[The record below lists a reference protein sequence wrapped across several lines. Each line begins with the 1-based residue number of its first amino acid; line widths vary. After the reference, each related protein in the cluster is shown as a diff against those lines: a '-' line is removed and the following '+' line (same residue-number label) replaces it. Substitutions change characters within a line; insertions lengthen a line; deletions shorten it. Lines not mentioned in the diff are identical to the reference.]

1 LLKIVES
8 PSAAVRLDA
17 ASRFLLESP
26 PATEVLI
33 VSASRGA
40 ADDFVR
46 ARART
51 RGATFGL
58 YRFSL
63 TQLAARLAAPLLAR
77 ERLSPT
83 TGLGV
88 QAVAA
93 RALFEADAD
102 QALTYFAP
110 VAGTPGFPRALAR
123 TLEEL
128 ALAMVTPAGVR
139 PLPDV
144 GADLAHLVERV
155 DEQFQS
161 ASAVDRAA
169 FLRCATRAAASRQD
183 AYARCRLLLLDVP
196 VMNVTEQRLVEA
208 LVERAPVAFATIPD
222 GDVRT
227 RQALATLGAIERG
240 YRGDAGGGVDASGL
254 HHVRE
259 HLFAATTPPRRDPI
273 DAVELFSAPGEG
285 RESVEIARRV
295 LREARR
301 GVPFDRMAIAL
312 RAPQHYAGLLEH
324 ALERAG
330 IPVFFERG
338 TRRPHPAGRAFLA
351 LIACALDNLSARR
364 FAEYLSLGQ
373 VPYPGEK
380 GSYPFSAEGSRK
392 RGTTPFPTPVRGDA
406 AAASPSDAYPI
417 STDEVFGPLGD
428 RAEAAA
434 TGATEA
440 ERAETEPGLPAQR
453 AFRAPWKWERLLAE
467 SRVITSG
474 ERWTRR
480 LNGLIH
486 ECELQ
491 RRELARTE
499 PGSPRI
505 DHLERKIDDV
515 VQLAAFALPIMRLMA
530 AWPPQATWAE
540 WLEHFVT
547 LAPRVLRHP
556 DRVLRVLADL
566 RPMGVIGPVTLA
578 EAARVLA
585 DRLASI
591 ETDPPGRRYGR
602 VLVAS
607 PAQLRGR
614 TFDVVFI
621 PALAERMFPQK
632 PREDPLLLDEARER
646 LDANLVSRTE
656 RAELERL
663 QLRLAVGA
671 AESRVYLSFPTVEIG
686 EGRPRV
692 PSLYALEVWRAMT
705 GRVPSADELQQA
717 AARTSQATLAWPAPA
732 DSREAIDA
740 LEHDLATLRGLVDEP
755 DHRARGR
762 AQYILQLNDCLQRSV
777 RERFMRGRKTWT
789 HWDGITAATDRV
801 RPILAGQRLGARRY
815 SLSALQKY
823 ATCPYQFLLGA
834 IYRLRPADD
843 LEPLQRMDPLTR
855 GSLFHAVQTAF
866 YRQLQSEN
874 ALPVTPAA
882 VDRALAVLD
891 AAVATIAGEQYELLA
906 PAIDRVWHDEIAA
919 IRRDLRL
926 WVDEI
931 ARAGGKWIP
940 RQFEWAFGYADG
952 GALAVGRDP
961 TSRAEPVV
969 IDGRFHLH
977 GSIDLVEER
986 AGTGELRVT
995 DHKTGKYRGKDH
1007 MMVDGGRALQPVLYS
1022 LALEEATGRRVL
1034 EGRLYYATTAGG
1046 YRDVRIPLTPQ
1057 ARRVGVEVL
1066 EIIDRAIETGFLAPA
1081 PDEKACTWCDFR
1093 PVCGPAAEHRI
1104 NRFKSRDP
1112 LADLLALRK
1121 KP

>member
-1 LLKIVES
+1 LLRIAES
-8 PSAAVRLDA
+8 PSAAVRLNA
-17 ASRFLLESP
+17 ASRFLLDSP

-46 ARART
+46 ERART

-93 RALFEADAD
+93 RALFDADAD
-102 QALTYFAP
+102 KALTYFAP

-139 PLPDV
+139 PLPDS
-144 GADLAHLVERV
+144 GADLAHLFERV
-155 DEQFQS
+155 DEQFRS

-169 FLRCATRAAASRQD
+169 FLRTATRAAADRQD
-183 AYARCRLLLLDVP
+183 PYTRCRLLLLDVP

-208 LVERAPVAFATIPD
+208 LIARAPAAFATIPD

-227 RQALATLGAIERG
+227 RGALAALGAVERV
-240 YRGDAGGGVDASGL
+240 DDVDASGL

-259 HLFAATTPPRRDPI
+259 FLFAATTPPPSAPI
-273 DAVELFSAPGEG
+273 AAVELFSAPGEG

-330 IPVFFERG
+330 VPVYFERG

-380 GSYPFSAEGSRK
+380 GSYPFFAEGSEK
-392 RGTTPFPTPVRGDA
+392 RGTTPFR
-406 AAASPSDAYPI
+406 DAYPT
-417 STDEVFGPLGD
+417 STDEVFGPLSD
-428 RAEAAA
+428 RAEASAA
-434 TGATEA
+434 DAAEE

-505 DHLERKIDDV
+505 DHLGRKIDDV
-515 VQLAAFALPIMRLMA
+515 VQLAAFALPIMRQMA
-530 AWPPQATWAE
+530 AWPSQSTWAE
-540 WLEHFVT
+540 WLDHFAT

-566 RPMGVIGPVTLA
+566 RPMGVIGPVTLD
-578 EAARVLA
+578 EAARVLG

-591 ETDPPGRRYGR
+591 ENDPPGRRYGR
-602 VLVAS
+602 VLIAS

-614 TFDVVFI
+614 TFEVVFI

-632 PREDPLLLDEARER
+632 PREDPLLLDEAREQ
-646 LDANLVSRTE
+646 LDANLISRTE

-692 PSLYALEVWRAMT
+692 PSLYVLEVWRAMT

-740 LEHDLATLRGLVDEP
+740 LEHDLATLRALVGEP

-777 RERFMRGRKTWT
+777 RERFMRGKKTWT
-789 HWDGITAATDRV
+789 HWDGLTAATDRV
-801 RPILAGQRLGARRY
+801 RPILAEQRLGARRY

-823 ATCPYQFLLGA
+823 AICPYQFLLGA
-834 IYRLRPADD
+834 IYRMRPAED

-866 YRQLQSEN
+866 YRQLQSEH
-874 ALPVTPAA
+874 ALPVTPVA

-931 ARAGGKWIP
+931 ARAGGEWIP
-940 RQFEWAFGYADG
+940 RRFEWAFGYADG

-961 TSRAEPVV
+961 TSQAEPVV

-1022 LALEEATGRRVL
+1022 LALEEATGQPVV

-1057 ARRVGVEVL
+1057 ARRIGVEVL

-1081 PDEKACTWCDFR
+1081 PDENACAWCDFR
-1093 PVCGPAAEHRI
+1093 PVCGPTAEHRVS
-1104 NRFKSRDP
+1104 RVKSRDP
-1112 LADLLALRK
+1112 LADLLELRR

>member
-1 LLKIVES
+1 MRIVTS
-8 PSAAVRLDA
+8 TSAAARIDA
-17 ASRFLLESP
+17 ARAFVLESP
-26 PATEVLI
+26 PAAEILI
-33 VSASRGA
+33 VSESRGA
-40 ADDFVR
+40 ADDL
-46 ARART
+46 ARALGRT
-51 RGATFGL
+51 RGATFGQ

-63 TQLAARLAAPLLAR
+63 TQLAARLATPLLAR
-77 ERLSPT
+77 DRLSQT

-93 RALFEADAD
+93 RSLFDAGRDKALS
-102 QALTYFAP
+102 YFAP
-110 VAGTPGFPRALAR
+110 VAAMPGFPRALAR

-128 ALAMVTPAGVR
+128 ALAMVSPASVR
-139 PLPDV
+139 PLAEV
-144 GADLAHLVERV
+144 GSDLAHLFERF

-161 ASAVDRAA
+161 ASAVDRAT
-169 FLRCATRAAASRQD
+169 FLRTATAAAAD
-183 AYARCRLLLLDVP
+183 PKGVYARCRLLLVDVA
-196 VMNVTEQRLVEA
+196 VTNVTERRLVEA
-208 LVERAPVAFATIPD
+208 LVTRAPATFATIPD
-222 GDVRT
+222 GDTRT
-227 RQALATLGAIERG
+227 LAALTPLGAVETIDRGER
-240 YRGDAGGGVDASGL
+240 AGLDR
-254 HHVRE
+254 VR
-259 HLFAATTPPRRDPI
+259 HYLFASSTPPPGEPI
-273 DAVELFSAPGEG
+273 DEVELFSAPGEG

-330 IPVFFERG
+330 VPVFFERG
-338 TRRPHPAGRAFLA
+338 TRRPHPAGRAFLS
-351 LIACALDNLSARR
+351 LVACALENLSARR

-373 VPYPGEK
+373 VPD
-380 GSYPFSAEGSRK
+380 
-392 RGTTPFPTPVRGDA
+392 GTTAPSSQAFP
-406 AAASPSDAYPI
+406 ASS
-417 STDEVFGPLGD
+417 DEVFGSLGD
-428 RAEAAA
+428 RAASDAAIEESADAEADAL
-434 TGATEA
+434 GP
-440 ERAETEPGLPAQR
+440 RALR
-453 AFRAPWKWERLLAE
+453 SPWKWERLLAE

-486 ECELQ
+486 EYELQ
-491 RRELARTE
+491 RRELDRTE
-499 PGSPRI
+499 PGSART
-505 DHLERKIDDV
+505 DHLARKIEDV
-515 VQLAAFALPIMRLMA
+515 LQLAAFALPIVRMMA
-530 AWPPQATWAE
+530 AWPVQAPWSD
-540 WLEHFVT
+540 WLDHFAA
-547 LAPRVLRHP
+547 LAPRALRRP

-566 RPMGVIGPVTLA
+566 RPMGAIGPVTLD

-585 DRLASI
+585 DRLSTI
-591 ETDPPGRRYGR
+591 EAEPPARRYGR
-602 VLVAS
+602 VFVAS

-614 TFDVVFI
+614 SFDVVFV

-632 PREDPLLLDEARER
+632 PREDPLLLDEARVQ
-646 LDANLVSRTE
+646 LGVDLTAQPQ
-656 RAELERL
+656 RAENEKL

-671 AESRVYLSFPTVEIG
+671 AESRLYVSFPTVEIG

-705 GRVPSADELQQA
+705 GRVPSAEELQQA

-732 DSREAIDA
+732 DRGEAIDA

-762 AQYILQLNDCLQRSV
+762 AQYILQLNGCLQRSV
-777 RERFMRGRKTWT
+777 RERFMRGKKAWT
-789 HWDGITAATDRV
+789 HWDGISAANDRV
-801 RPILAGQRLGARRY
+801 RPILADYRLGARRY

-823 ATCPYQFLLGA
+823 AICPYQFFLGA
-834 IYRLRPADD
+834 IYRMRPAED

-866 YRQLQSEN
+866 YRRLEAEH
-874 ALPVTPAA
+874 ALPVTPAGIEH
-882 VDRALAVLD
+882 ALAALD
-891 AAVATIAGEQYELLA
+891 EGIKATAEQEYELLA
-906 PAIDRVWHDEIAA
+906 PAIDRVWHDEIGA

-931 ARAGGKWIP
+931 AHAGGEWIP
-940 RQFEWAFGYADG
+940 RKFEWAFGYKDG

-1007 MMVDGGRALQPVLYS
+1007 MIVDGGRALQPVLYS
-1022 LALEEATGRRVL
+1022 LALEEATGTPVV

-1057 ARRVGVEVL
+1057 ARRIGIEVL

-1081 PDEKACTWCDFR
+1081 PAEKACAWCDFR
-1093 PVCGPAAEHRI
+1093 PVCGPTAERRVG
-1104 NRFKSRDP
+1104 RFKSQEP
-1112 LADLLALRK
+1112 LADLLELRR

>member
-1 LLKIVES
+1 VRLVTS
-8 PSAAVRLDA
+8 TSAAARLDA
-17 ASRFLLESP
+17 ARRFVLDAP
-26 PATEVLI
+26 PAAEILI

-40 ADDFVR
+40 ADDF
-46 ARART
+46 ARELGRV

-77 ERLSPT
+77 DRLSPT

-93 RALFEADAD
+93 RALFDAD
-102 QALTYFAP
+102 HDAALTYFAP
-110 VAGTPGFPRALAR
+110 VASMPGFPRALAR

-128 ALAMVTPAGVR
+128 ALAMVSPASLR
-139 PLPDV
+139 PLPEV
-144 GADLAHLVERV
+144 GGDLAHLFERV
-155 DEQFQS
+155 DEQFEN

-169 FLRCATRAAASRQD
+169 FLRTATRAAADPDGAFS
-183 AYARCRLLLLDVP
+183 RCRLLLLDLP
-196 VMNVTEQRLVEA
+196 VMNVTERRLVEA
-208 LVERAPVAFATIPD
+208 LAGRAPAALATIPA

-227 RQALATLGAIERG
+227 ADALRASGDVEPIDGAG
-240 YRGDAGGGVDASGL
+240 AGGLDR
-254 HHVRE
+254 VRQY
-259 HLFAATTPPRRDPI
+259 LFAPTPPPRSEPVDE
-273 DAVELFSAPGEG
+273 VELFSAPGEG

-312 RAPQHYAGLLEH
+312 RAPQQYAGLLEH

-330 IPVFFERG
+330 VPVYFERG
-338 TRRPHPAGRAFLA
+338 TRRPHPGGRAFLS
-351 LIACALDNLSARR
+351 LVACALENLSARR

-373 VPYPGEK
+373 VP
-380 GSYPFSAEGSRK
+380 
-392 RGTTPFPTPVRGDA
+392 DA
-406 AAASPSDAYPI
+406 AAAPSADVFPT
-417 STDEVFGPLGD
+417 SSDEVFGALGD
-428 RAEAAA
+428 RAASDAAA
-434 TGATEA
+434 DESADA
-440 ERAETEPGLPAQR
+440 ERTAVDPR
-453 AFRAPWKWERLLAE
+453 AVRAPWKWERLLAE

-474 ERWTRR
+474 DRWTRR

-499 PGSPRI
+499 PGSSRI
-505 DHLERKIDDV
+505 DHLARKIEDAR
-515 VQLAAFALPIMRLMA
+515 QLAAFALPIMRLMA
-530 AWPPQATWAE
+530 AWPSQTTWAE
-540 WLEHFVT
+540 WLDHFSA
-547 LAPRVLRHP
+547 LAPRALRRP

-566 RPMGVIGPVTLA
+566 RPMGTVGPVTLD
-578 EAARVLA
+578 EAARVLG

-591 ETDPPGRRYGR
+591 EAEPPARRYGR

-614 TFDVVFI
+614 SFDVVFV

-632 PREDPLLLDEARER
+632 PREDPLLLDEAREQ
-646 LDANLVSRTE
+646 LDANLASQTE
-656 RAELERL
+656 RAELEKL

-671 AESRVYLSFPTVEIG
+671 AESRLYVSFPTVEIG

-732 DSREAIDA
+732 DRAEAIDA
-740 LEHDLATLRGLVDEP
+740 LEHDLATLRALVDEP

-762 AQYILQLNDCLQRSV
+762 AHYILQLNACLQRSV
-777 RERFMRGRKTWT
+777 RERFMRGKKAWS
-789 HWDGITAATDRV
+789 HWDGITTATERV
-801 RPILAGQRLGARRY
+801 TPILAQHRLGARRY

-823 ATCPYQFLLGA
+823 AVCPYQFLLSA
-834 IYRLRPADD
+834 IYRMRPADD

-866 YRQLQSEN
+866 YRQLQSED
-874 ALPVTPAA
+874 ALPVTPASLEH
-882 VDRALAVLD
+882 ALAVLD
-891 AAVATIAGEQYELLA
+891 DAVKKIATDEYEQLA
-906 PAIDRVWHDEIAA
+906 PAIDRVWHDEIGA

-931 ARAGGKWIP
+931 ARAGGEWIP
-940 RQFEWAFGYADG
+940 RRFEWAFGYGDG
-952 GALAVGRDP
+952 GALAIGRDS
-961 TSRAEPVV
+961 TSRLEPVV

-986 AGTGELRVT
+986 VGTGELRVT
-995 DHKTGKYRGKDH
+995 DHKTGRYRGKDH
-1007 MMVDGGRALQPVLYS
+1007 MIVDGGRALQPVLYS
-1022 LALEEATGRRVL
+1022 LALEQATGTPVV

-1057 ARRVGVEVL
+1057 ARRIGLEVL

-1081 PDEKACTWCDFR
+1081 PAEKACTWCDFR
-1093 PVCGPAAEHRI
+1093 PVCGPTAERRI
-1104 NRFKSRDP
+1104 SRYKSQEP
-1112 LADLLALRK
+1112 LADLLELRK